1 MAEKITAGICT
12 SGSRVKLSALSAAKF
27 YNISKKAFNQE
38 KVLFPMLDR
47 LLGRCGASLT
57 DISTLCV
64 ITGPG
69 RFTGL
74 RVGLTLANILKT
86 LAGIRVY
93 SSTLFDI
100 LAAQAA
106 ASKEF
111 RVWAAG
117 KKEPRIVALVH
128 AFKDEYFC
136 QAFKASGQWSVAS
149 EQWSVDSGQK
159 TQNRVAGTISDSRFP
174 IHDFMPFEAARWF
187 KDAEIAGYLAALG
200 RDLYIIADAEEKTDI
215 YSLVPA
221 GFEKAPARV
230 SKILPDFVIRTG
242 LARKNRNLSPL
253 YLKPARY
260 EQEQSGKTRHCGS

>member
-1 MAEKITAGICT
+1 MAEKLIAGICT
-12 SGSRVKLSALSAAKF
+12 SGSRVKLSALSAGKF
-27 YNISKKAFNQE
+27 YNVSKKALNQE
-38 KVLFPMLDR
+38 KVLFSMFDR
-47 LLGRCGASLT
+47 LLGGVRLA

-74 RVGLTLANILKT
+74 RVGLTLAATLKT
-86 LAGIRVY
+86 LAGTRIY

-117 KKEPRIVALVH
+117 KKEPRIAALVH

-136 QAFKASGQWSVAS
+136 QVFEVSGRWSV
-149 EQWSVDSGQK
+149 VSGQK
-159 TQNRVAGTISDSRFP
+159 TQGTGHWPLAAGYKFTP
-174 IHDFMPFEAARWF
+174 VEAARWF
-187 KDAEIAGYLAALG
+187 KDSEIAVYLNAQGGELFVV
-200 RDLYIIADAEEKTDI
+200 ADAEEKADI

-221 GFEKAPARV
+221 GFGKAPARV
-230 SKILPDFVIRTG
+230 SKILPDFVIKTG
-242 LARKNRNLSPL
+242 LALKNRNLAPL
-253 YLKPARY
+253 YLKPAKY
-260 EQEQSGKTRHCGS
+260 ELENKSRAGRPWKGEKRSCLK